1 MTVRFSDN
9 DYLKNFE
16 KGYDFKP
23 QNAIDGS
30 TMPQI
35 DPDELAVSATNT
47 ADMIVSWSSELSVS
61 RVAIWP
67 RADDTKFKYAKY
79 EQLTVSEP
87 W

>member
-9 DYLKNFE
+9 DYLKTN
-16 KGYDFKP
+16 YDFKTE
-23 QNAIDGS
+23 NAIDGS
-30 TMPQI
+30 AMPQI
-35 DPDELAVSATNT
+35 SPDELAVSATNT

-67 RADDTKFKYAKY
+67 RADTKFKYAKY